1 MNRLSDREL
10 SSFAPRD
17 EVLHASMGGDPD
29 APFHPLLLAIV
40 IISPL
45 LIVGIIVGVALTS
58 YL

>member
-17 EVLHASMGGDPD
+17 EVLHASMGDPD